1 MKLKKILAG
10 LAIGAS
16 MALTSMT
23 AVAGP
28 INVGGV
34 VFDPDHASDF
44 LASGD
49 MWEFLVQNNGDI
61 ATGFGRINAV
71 NEQTNGFPD
80 MPYCPTCQLTFQFGG
95 FVLADG
101 SDSNNLLFQGGWLK
115 IYVQDFA
122 APGFSAFDATNV
134 NSANDGNLWLHLVSH
149 TDTKVHLGDD
159 GSFIGFQTGSLFGQI
174 DAGALGTGT
183 ETGKGNGMFDV
194 YRGVGEGLAS
204 GNFDTNTIRD
214 HNDLD
219 GGPAGYADFNF
230 TSTFQPTYPAGF
242 VGPRPRPPLT
252 GVANLVGNSV
262 PEPSSILLLGIGML
276 GAAFA
281 ARRKFNA

>member
-10 LAIGAS
+10 LMMGAS
-16 MALTSMT
+16 MALTSM
-23 AVAGP
+23 AASAGP

-49 MWEFLVQNNGDI
+49 MWEFLVKNKFDV
-61 ATGFGRINAV
+61 ATGFGRINAM

-80 MPYCPTCQLTFQFGG
+80 MPYCPNCQLTFQFGG
-95 FVLADG
+95 FVLD
-101 SDSNNLLFQGGWLK
+101 DTDPNNLLFQGGWLK
-115 IYVQDFA
+115 IFVQDFS

-134 NSANDGNLWLHLVSH
+134 NSAIDGNLWLHLVSH
-149 TDTKVHLGDD
+149 TNTRIVTEDEVPVGL
-159 GSFIGFQTGSLFGQI
+159 QTGSLFVNL

-204 GNFDTNTIRD
+204 NNFDTNTIKD
-214 HNDLD
+214 QMDLL
-219 GGPAGYADFNF
+219 PNTVAGFADFNF
-230 TSTFQPTYPAGF
+230 TSTFQPTYPASHT
-242 VGPRPRPPLT
+242 GPRPRPPLT

-281 ARRKFNA
+281 ARHRKNNA